1 MSQAGAQAGRPG
13 TGRRRPPRPRRIVGL
28 EEAGLARPASDRD
41 AVAVGAAEQLVDRQA
56 ERLPD
61 QVEES
66 PPETAAPAPAT
77 AAAAVAH
84 DASSLSLSSRDR
96 ALIAPELSAF
106 ASALARSSARQ
117 GYQALLEA
125 LDRGS
130 VEGEPLEL
138 LGSFLELGL
147 STGRFRARL
156 GPHAEEAIRR
166 VFERTPRG
174 AALAT
179 SAAEVTKALERLTG
193 QTLTD
198 LRVSLVRPG
207 TYRLLLET
215 DQYRISLGLAP
226 AGAHVESVELQL

>member
-41 AVAVGAAEQLVDRQA
+41 AVAVGAAE
-56 ERLPD
+56 RLPD
-61 QVEES
+61 RVEES

-84 DASSLSLSSRDR
+84 DASSLSSLSLSSRDR

>member
-1 MSQAGAQAGRPG
+1 MSQAGAQAGRSG

-41 AVAVGAAEQLVDRQA
+41 AVAVGAAEQPVDRHA

-66 PPETAAPAPAT
+66 PPETAAPAT
-77 AAAAVAH
+77 AAAAVAP

>member
-1 MSQAGAQAGRPG
+1 MSQAGSHAGRSG
-13 TGRRRPPRPRRIVGL
+13 AGRHRPPRPRRIVGL
-28 EEAGLARPASDRD
+28 EEAGLVVPAAVPERAAPTPAS
-41 AVAVGAAEQLVDRQA
+41 AT
-56 ERLPD
+56 
-61 QVEES
+61 
-66 PPETAAPAPAT
+66 PEARS
-77 AAAAVAH
+77 
-84 DASSLSLSSRDR
+84 ASDGPSLSLSARDR
-96 ALIAPELSAF
+96 AQIAPELSAF
-106 ASALARSSARQ
+106 TSALARSPAGQSYAD
-117 GYQALLEA
+117 LLEA
-125 LDRGS
+125 VDRGS
-130 VEGEPLEL
+130 VEGPQLEL

-166 VFERTPRG
+166 IFERTPRG
-174 AALAT
+174 AALAS
-179 SAAEVTKALERLTG
+179 SAAEVTRALERLTG